1 MRFGTINKEY
11 PMLIG
16 LLAAVMQYIAVRS
29 AVVKLPCKVKKN
41 YASAETDTKYMLYFH
56 AGYLIR
62 VHYFLELSHVPGYG
76 TQKLTPS
83 LPSLKHA
90 LR

>member
-1 MRFGTINKEY
+1 
-11 PMLIG
+11 MLIG
-16 LLAAVMQYIAVRS
+16 LLAAVMQYVAVRI
-29 AVVKLPCKVKKN
+29 VVVELPCKIKKN

-62 VHYFLELSHVPGYG
+62 VRYFLELSRIPGYG
-76 TQKLTPS
+76 TQKLIPS
-83 LPSLKHA
+83 LPSLKYA